1 MDPPGLV
8 PGWVGEEEFPSPG
21 LKRNLVPAQLITEWV
36 FFFIGNL
43 FRFNKRQAEPE
54 DVVFFENFNMTV
66 SVILIRRLFNSTNCK
81 LYLKPLDKT
90 SYLSHFSSPQ
100 KPLDAFPS
108 IPTQKAIV
116 DLHHRFQGF
125 LAMPVDDVARVHP
138 LAHLWNQKLTKS
150 FSSCYCDS

>member
-1 MDPPGLV
+1 MWIPLVLCRAGSVRRNSPPQV
-8 PGWVGEEEFPSPG
+8 
-21 LKRNLVPAQLITEWV
+21 LKKTWSLHNYTMGI
-36 FFFIGNL
+36 FFIGNL

-150 FSSCYCDS
+150 FNSCYCNS